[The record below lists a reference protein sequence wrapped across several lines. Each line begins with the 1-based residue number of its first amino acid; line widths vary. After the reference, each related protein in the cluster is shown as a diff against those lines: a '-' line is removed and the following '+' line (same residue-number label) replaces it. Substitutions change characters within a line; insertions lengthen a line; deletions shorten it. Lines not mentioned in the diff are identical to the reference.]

1 MKCVVCNLKFIGRI
15 FPSLFESNW
24 SEWILGLWGL
34 PQGDTPLLW
43 YQRWDCSW
51 QTRCSECVRQA
62 STLVWSCAFLLL
74 LPFYRVQESL
84 KDELGLLFPKR
95 QTSVGIARMTEAGI
109 TWGEPWHNCCWAW
122 LGERLGSDSPV
133 LYFALL
139 QPVCS
144 AKGSPM
150 HVLVHRGDK
159 MEVISSKGSYKD
171 ECTKYSVSCSE
182 DSAKHYSKWRHQLQ
196 NSSQYEVTPGI
207 YRWLLRCEWG
217 IFPGLALSLYWFAKG
232 QKLEFSQSCASFL
245 LKSKCLVIWTLGK
258 RKACV
263 IKQTVLLKHKS
274 CN

>member
-1 MKCVVCNLKFIGRI
+1 MGIASGGHSPALISEMG
-15 FPSLFESNW
+15 LF
-24 SEWILGLWGL
+24 LA
-34 PQGDTPLLW
+34 DPLLW
-43 YQRWDCSW
+43 VCETGKHSGLELCFPPAAALLQSAGIIERWIRPSISKE
-51 QTRCSECVRQA
+51 TN
-62 STLVWSCAFLLL
+62 
-74 LPFYRVQESL
+74 
-84 KDELGLLFPKR
+84 
-95 QTSVGIARMTEAGI
+95 VGIAHMTEAGI

-122 LGERLGSDSPV
+122 LGERLGSYSPV

-196 NSSQYEVTPGI
+196 NSSQSEVTPGI